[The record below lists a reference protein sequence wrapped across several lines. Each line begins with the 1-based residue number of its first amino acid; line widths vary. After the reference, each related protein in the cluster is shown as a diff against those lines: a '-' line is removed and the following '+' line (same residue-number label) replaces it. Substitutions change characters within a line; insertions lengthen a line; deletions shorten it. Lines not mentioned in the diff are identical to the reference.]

1 MLFIHAYP
9 QCRNFSQPALGE
21 RRGMFLSR
29 NGLKKLMNNAY
40 KGGGLT
46 VKNDG
51 HGYSIS
57 GAYWAVYFLKGEI
70 PKETLGDLITLVGEL
85 PENRERYVATKEGN
99 QIEIYDEADLSALD
113 AAEHCRD
120 ELIRVPVMIN
130 YHPYV
135 LGLLQNPED
144 LQITPIDC
152 RLLDIVQPALI
163 DADDGEEL
171 PIGPL
176 AGSGLVEGKFFNG
189 ASWTNNRMAYS
200 VGFIEPSDDFT
211 KGVIRSLEKSKL
223 WEGDHEQA

>member
-1 MLFIHAYP
+1 
-9 QCRNFSQPALGE
+9 
-21 RRGMFLSR
+21 MFLSR
-29 NGLKKLMNNAY
+29 NGLKRLMTIAY

-46 VKNDG
+46 VKSDG
-51 HGYSIS
+51 PGYSIS
-57 GAYWAVYFLKGEI
+57 GSYWAVYFLKGEI
-70 PKETLGDLITLVGEL
+70 PKETLGDLIALVGEL
-85 PENRERYVATKEGN
+85 PDTRERYTATKEGN
-99 QIEIYDEADLSALD
+99 QIEIYDEKDMSALEIAD
-113 AAEHCRD
+113 SCKG
-120 ELIRVPVMIN
+120 ELRRIPVMVN
-130 YHPYV
+130 YHTYV